1 MLLSQARLNYSYLL
15 KNRRISVIWK
25 HFEDEYNLRPSNLR
39 ENFKILRKCRSK
51 LECLIYEMLVIK
63 KKRPKLNTQSDSI
76 RAKVFV

>member
-1 MLLSQARLNYSYLL
+1 MLLSQARLNYSYFL
-15 KNRRISVIWK
+15 KNRRISVIRK